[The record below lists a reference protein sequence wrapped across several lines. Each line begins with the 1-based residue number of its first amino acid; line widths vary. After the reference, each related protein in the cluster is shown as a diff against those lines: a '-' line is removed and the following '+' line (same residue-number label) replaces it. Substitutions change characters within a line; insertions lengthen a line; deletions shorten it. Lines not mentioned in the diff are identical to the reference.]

1 MRQAQALVEIARA
14 PSFLTLNAG
23 GSNQKLGLAA
33 GWELDLW
40 GRIRRNV
47 EAATATAESSA
58 DELAAARLSLQA
70 QVAQNYFLLRVQDA
84 EIRLLQENVAR
95 YERSLQLT
103 RNQYAVGVAS
113 RGDVVQ
119 AEAQLNSTRAQA
131 FEAAVARAQLEHAIA
146 VLVGKPPADVSIAAA
161 ALNVAIPAVPPAL
174 PSELLVRRPDIAAAE
189 RRMAA
194 ANAQIGVAEAA
205 FYPSARLFAGGG
217 FDISFAG
224 GVAYALALLDGGL
237 RDAQS
242 AQYTAAYAE
251 TVADYRQTVLSALRD
266 VEDNLAALR
275 LLESEAAVQGA
286 AVKAARESV
295 TITNNQYRAGIVTYL
310 SVVVVQAAAL
320 VNERAE
326 LAIVGRR
333 LVASVNLIKAL
344 GGGWDAG
351 AREGDQRLERTPR
364 TAGVGRRDRRQWIML
379 APPPAPGAAADR
391 PRERNGHD
399 RARKRAPRPASA
411 NRHRRARC
419 DTHGRSRAGRPSC
432 RSPTRRARRSRD
444 SAACRIEV
452 GRGGKMRMAVQHQ
465 FHAVPRQH
473 VAQRGAVPQRFAP
486 AHCVRRRRMMQ
497 QHNAEKSGA
506 GGLFQHA
513 VEPP

>member
-1 MRQAQALVEIARA
+1 MTDDIRSRIARVLAVASVATSCVSCTVGPDYVRPSVAVPAAYKEAAAPKAAETVRELPRGRWWEHFGDADLNALEAQVDVDNQTLRAAEARVRQAQALVEIARA
-14 PSFLTLNAG
+14 PSSLTLNAG

-47 EAATATAESSA
+47 EAATATVESTA

-95 YERSLQLT
+95 FERSLQLT

-131 FEAAVARAQLEHAIA
+131 FEAAVDRAQLEHAIA
-146 VLVGKPPADVSIAAA
+146 VLVGKPPADVSIAAT
-161 ALNVAIPAVPPAL
+161 ALNVAIPTVPPAL

-266 VEDNLAALR
+266 VEDNLVALR

-295 TITNNQYRAGIVTYL
+295 TITNNQYRAGTVTYL
-310 SVVVVQAAAL
+310 AVVVVQAAAL

-344 GGGWDAG
+344 GGSW
-351 AREGDQRLERTPR
+351 EMETPK
-364 TAGVGRRDRRQWIML
+364 
-379 APPPAPGAAADR
+379 AAA
-391 PRERNGHD
+391 
-399 RARKRAPRPASA
+399 K
-411 NRHRRARC
+411 
-419 DTHGRSRAGRPSC
+419 
-432 RSPTRRARRSRD
+432 
-444 SAACRIEV
+444 
-452 GRGGKMRMAVQHQ
+452 
-465 FHAVPRQH
+465 
-473 VAQRGAVPQRFAP
+473 
-486 AHCVRRRRMMQ
+486 
-497 QHNAEKSGA
+497 
-506 GGLFQHA
+506 
-513 VEPP
+513 

>member
-1 MRQAQALVEIARA
+1 MTDDTGSRIARCIAIASVAAGSVSCTVGPDYVRPSVAVPAAYKEAVAANAAETVRELPRGRWWEVFRDADLDALEAQVDVDNQTLRAAEARVRQAQALVEIARA
-14 PSFLTLNAG
+14 PSSLTLNAG
-23 GSNQKLGLAA
+23 GSNQKLGVAA

-47 EAATATAESSA
+47 EAATAAAESTA

-84 EIRLLQENVAR
+84 EIRLLQENIAR
-95 YERSLQLT
+95 FERSLQLT

-131 FEAAVARAQLEHAIA
+131 FEAALDRAQLEHAIA
-146 VLVGKPPADVSIAAA
+146 ILVGKPPADISVAAT
-161 ALNVAIPAVPPAL
+161 ALNVAIPTVPPAL

-237 RDAQS
+237 RDAQG
-242 AQYTAAYAE
+242 AQYAAAYAE
-251 TVADYRQTVLSALRD
+251 TVAGYRQTVLSALRD
-266 VEDNLAALR
+266 VEDNLVALR

-295 TITNNQYRAGIVTYL
+295 TITNNQYRAGTATYL
-310 SVVVVQAAAL
+310 SVAVVQAAAL

-333 LVASVNLIKAL
+333 LVATVNLIKAL
-344 GGGWDAG
+344 GGGWEMA
-351 AREGDQRLERTPR
+351 
-364 TAGVGRRDRRQWIML
+364 
-379 APPPAPGAAADR
+379 APKAAA
-391 PRERNGHD
+391 
-399 RARKRAPRPASA
+399 K
-411 NRHRRARC
+411 
-419 DTHGRSRAGRPSC
+419 
-432 RSPTRRARRSRD
+432 
-444 SAACRIEV
+444 
-452 GRGGKMRMAVQHQ
+452 
-465 FHAVPRQH
+465 
-473 VAQRGAVPQRFAP
+473 
-486 AHCVRRRRMMQ
+486 
-497 QHNAEKSGA
+497 
-506 GGLFQHA
+506 
-513 VEPP
+513 

>member
-1 MRQAQALVEIARA
+1 MSDAIRGRTIHLLAVASALASSVSCTVGPDYVRPPVAVPSAYKETRASNAAETMRELPRGRWWELFRDADLDALVAQVDVDNQTIRAGEARVRQAQALVEIARA

-47 EAATATAESSA
+47 EAASATAEASA

-84 EIRLLQENVAR
+84 EIRLLQENIAR

-131 FEAAVARAQLEHAIA
+131 FEAAVGRAQLEHAIA
-146 VLVGKPPADVSIAAA
+146 VLVGKPPADVGIAATS
-161 ALNVAIPAVPPAL
+161 LNVAIPTVPPAL

-266 VEDNLAALR
+266 VEDNLVALR

-295 TITNNQYRAGIVTYL
+295 TITNNQYRAGTATYL
-310 SVVVVQAAAL
+310 AVVVVQAAAL

-333 LVASVNLIKAL
+333 LVATVNLIKAL
-344 GGGWDAG
+344 GGGW
-351 AREGDQRLERTPR
+351 EVE
-364 TAGVGRRDRRQWIML
+364 
-379 APPPAPGAAADR
+379 APKAAA
-391 PRERNGHD
+391 
-399 RARKRAPRPASA
+399 K
-411 NRHRRARC
+411 
-419 DTHGRSRAGRPSC
+419 
-432 RSPTRRARRSRD
+432 
-444 SAACRIEV
+444 
-452 GRGGKMRMAVQHQ
+452 
-465 FHAVPRQH
+465 
-473 VAQRGAVPQRFAP
+473 
-486 AHCVRRRRMMQ
+486 
-497 QHNAEKSGA
+497 
-506 GGLFQHA
+506 
-513 VEPP
+513 

>member
-1 MRQAQALVEIARA
+1 MTDDLRCRIARVLAVASVAAGSVSCTVGPDYVRPAVAVPAAYKEAAAPRAAETVRELPRGRWWEHFGDADLNALEAQVDVDNQTLRAAEARVRQAQALVEIARA
-14 PSFLTLNAG
+14 PSSLTLNAG

-47 EAATATAESSA
+47 EAATAGAESSA
-58 DELAAARLSLQA
+58 DELAAVRLSLQA

-95 YERSLQLT
+95 FERSLQLT

-146 VLVGKPPADVSIAAA
+146 VLVGKPPADISIAAT
-161 ALNVAIPAVPPAL
+161 ALNVAIPTVPPAL

-242 AQYTAAYAE
+242 AQYAAAYAE

-295 TITNNQYRAGIVTYL
+295 TITNNQYRAGTVTYL
-310 SVVVVQAAAL
+310 AVVVVQAAAL
-320 VNERAE
+320 INERAE

-333 LVASVNLIKAL
+333 FVASVNLIKAL
-344 GGGWDAG
+344 GGSW
-351 AREGDQRLERTPR
+351 EME
-364 TAGVGRRDRRQWIML
+364 
-379 APPPAPGAAADR
+379 APKAAA
-391 PRERNGHD
+391 
-399 RARKRAPRPASA
+399 K
-411 NRHRRARC
+411 
-419 DTHGRSRAGRPSC
+419 
-432 RSPTRRARRSRD
+432 
-444 SAACRIEV
+444 
-452 GRGGKMRMAVQHQ
+452 
-465 FHAVPRQH
+465 
-473 VAQRGAVPQRFAP
+473 
-486 AHCVRRRRMMQ
+486 
-497 QHNAEKSGA
+497 
-506 GGLFQHA
+506 
-513 VEPP
+513 